1 MRTLLVL
8 LFGLAVALASTGCE
22 ENRDPKTPD
31 GAMHLLRDALMAEDV
46 AGLLDAS
53 SARTRTLLAEMQTLL
68 GEQRTAIAERYPE
81 AEKAGTAIA
90 YPDGVLD
97 AKDMVALFTA
107 LTKAELARLERDETL
122 AFGMSTLG
130 RPNVDGERATVTTQS
145 GETVEFV
152 LEEDVWKTTVFERPI
167 EQSLNRVKLNRQTL
181 EENLK
186 VFEEM
191 KRRAAA
197 EKAKADAE
205 KDSK

>member
-1 MRTLLVL
+1 MRTVLVL
-8 LFGLAVALASTGCE
+8 LFGLAVALVSIGCE
-22 ENRDPKTPD
+22 ENRDPQTPD
-31 GAMHLLRDALMAEDV
+31 GAMHLLRDALMADDI

-68 GEQRTAIAERYPE
+68 REQRTAIDERYPDD
-81 AEKAGTAIA
+81 EKAGTAVA
-90 YPDGVLD
+90 YPDGVL
-97 AKDMVALFTA
+97 AAGDMVALFTA
-107 LTKAELARLERDETL
+107 LVKPEFGKLDRNEELS
-122 AFGMSTLG
+122 FGMSTLG
-130 RPNVDGERATVTTQS
+130 QPNIDGDRALVTTRS

-197 EKAKADAE
+197 EKAKKEGEEPAP
-205 KDSK
+205 